1 MYGMTYTV
9 HVISLKTV
17 YDFFKN
23 KLTKLNL
30 GTRSQLSEYAIH
42 NIQEMNTNLL
52 LVRVCRLTYPAHKNR
67 PTLLGPG
74 ELSTKGPTLLGP
86 GELSSRG
93 PLQKFSPANPSIH
106 QILFVQY

>member
-1 MYGMTYTV
+1 M
-9 HVISLKTV
+9 

-67 PTLLGPG
+67 LTLLGPG

-86 GELSSRG
+86 GELSTRGPTLLGPGELSSRG
-93 PLQKFSPANPSIH
+93 PTLLGPGELSTRGPT
-106 QILFVQY
+106 L